1 MEKIKLEG
9 AYNFRDIGGYRT
21 KDGKTVK
28 TGLLYRS
35 DELSKLSE
43 SDVALLEKIGIK
55 TIVDYRAKRER
66 IDNEDVPIE
75 GSTIIYLDPKADV
88 AALASSEN
96 KDILEKNRSMI
107 SSKQAYSLMYR
118 QNEEFV
124 LAETSKSSY
133 RKLLK
138 LLLDTGNCPLVQHCR
153 GGKDR
158 TGYGAALILLLL
170 GVDQETVLKDYL
182 LTNVYKKEKNERSL
196 KEVYDKTGN
205 KDFVLAL
212 RYLKEARKEFLLAAL
227 NLIEEQFNGIEN
239 YVIRE
244 LGLTIEEVTKIR
256 ENYLQ

>member
-1 MEKIKLEG
+1 
-9 AYNFRDIGGYRT
+9 
-21 KDGKTVK
+21 
-28 TGLLYRS
+28 
-35 DELSKLSE
+35 
-43 SDVALLEKIGIK
+43 
-55 TIVDYRAKRER
+55 
-66 IDNEDVPIE
+66 
-75 GSTIIYLDPKADV
+75 
-88 AALASSEN
+88 
-96 KDILEKNRSMI
+96 
-107 SSKQAYSLMYR
+107 MYR

>member
-96 KDILEKNRSMI
+96 KDILEK
-107 SSKQAYSLMYR
+107 
-118 QNEEFV
+118 
-124 LAETSKSSY
+124 
-133 RKLLK
+133 
-138 LLLDTGNCPLVQHCR
+138 
-153 GGKDR
+153 
-158 TGYGAALILLLL
+158 
-170 GVDQETVLKDYL
+170 TV
-182 LTNVYKKEKNERSL
+182 R
-196 KEVYDKTGN
+196 
-205 KDFVLAL
+205 
-212 RYLKEARKEFLLAAL
+212 
-227 NLIEEQFNGIEN
+227 
-239 YVIRE
+239 
-244 LGLTIEEVTKIR
+244 
-256 ENYLQ
+256 